1 MVQTPEKYIF
11 SESLRIIETLF
22 IKEKKKVFWK

>member
-11 SESLRIIETLF
+11 SESFRIVETLF
-22 IKEKKKVFWK
+22 IKIKKKVFWK